1 MSCSKYCFYNFLKLI
16 FWSFCKQYQL
26 LLCRNIDDCSARNID
41 DCSAINIDDV
51 LQEISGF
58 AIFSPQLLLAF
69 SLPTFLLPTKLILQL
84 TKLSP
89 WRSFKS
95 YHLQDLANIWK
106 ILLQIFWNLS
116 EMKTHDTSWNGK
128 IRNDKTQK
136 LTLVRDF

>member
-1 MSCSKYCFYNFLKLI
+1 MFLQFLKTDILI
-16 FWSFCKQYQL
+16 VLQAMSIIALQKYWW
-26 LLCRNIDDCSARNID
+26 CSARNID

-128 IRNDKTQK
+128 IRNNKTQK
-136 LTLVRDF
+136 LTLVRDS